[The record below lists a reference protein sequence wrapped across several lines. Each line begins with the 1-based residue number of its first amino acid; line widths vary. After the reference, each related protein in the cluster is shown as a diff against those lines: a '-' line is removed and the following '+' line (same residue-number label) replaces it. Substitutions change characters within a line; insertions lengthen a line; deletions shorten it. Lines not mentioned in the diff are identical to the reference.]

1 MEARKLALVAVFC
14 LVLAMLPSH
23 TGNIMFS
30 THKYTFTIK
39 SFQFKIS
46 YKFLLL
52 CYSASWTF
60 AARVCER
67 ELLYVTGLCAFRHS
81 SRHVRGFG
89 QRVDE
94 NGNRET
100 WSANGNRAQQVS
112 VCHCATN

>member
-1 MEARKLALVAVFC
+1 M
-14 LVLAMLPSH
+14 
-23 TGNIMFS
+23 
-30 THKYTFTIK
+30 K

-46 YKFLLL
+46 YKILIALLL
-52 CYSASWTF
+52 SILDICC
-60 AARVCER
+60 VCVC

>member
-1 MEARKLALVAVFC
+1 M
-14 LVLAMLPSH
+14 
-23 TGNIMFS
+23 
-30 THKYTFTIK
+30 K

-46 YKFLLL
+46 YKILIALLL
-52 CYSASWTF
+52 SIL
-60 AARVCER
+60 
-67 ELLYVTGLCAFRHS
+67 ELLYVTGLCSFRHS